1 MWHKSTHEY
10 AWNSFIEVFI
20 KNTLSWEELK
30 TIVHKVQSMYIAD
43 KESSVKSVLTVQI
56 LKGAENLHVPCTQ
69 Y

>member
-10 AWNSFIEVFI
+10 AWNSFTEAFI

-56 LKGAENLHVPCTQ
+56 LKGAENLHVPCTE

>member
-10 AWNSFIEVFI
+10 AWNSFIEAFI

-30 TIVHKVQSMYIAD
+30 TIVHKVQSMYMAD

-56 LKGAENLHVPCTQ
+56 LKGAENLHVPCTE